1 MCVCLFRFIMVRR
14 CFAVLCNC
22 DLEDGY
28 RVEECRIMGAF
39 TAGAVDVD
47 LACLGN
53 STWKL

>member
-1 MCVCLFRFIMVRR
+1 MVRR